1 MFTILVAEDD
11 RSLNKIITTK
21 LKQNHFTV
29 YPVFNGQEALDVM
42 EEHRVDVVITDIMMP
57 VLDGYGLLKLLRESG
72 DKTPVLM
79 ITAKSQFESLEEAF
93 RLEVDDYLVKPIRL
107 PELLLRVQALLRR
120 AGLEAEQKL
129 VFAHTQLDY
138 AQLTMTDLV
147 NQTSLQ
153 LPPKE
158 FYLLYKLL
166 SRPEKVFTRL
176 DLLDDI
182 WGMEDDKDER
192 LVDACVKRLRQ
203 KCKGN
208 PDFDILAVRGLGYK
222 GRLTNGKS

>member
-11 RSLNKIITTK
+11 ISLNKIISTK

-29 YPVFNGQEALDVM
+29 FSVFNGQEALDVM
-42 EEHRVDVVITDIMMP
+42 EKQQVDLIITDIMMP
-57 VLDGYGLLKLLRESG
+57 VMDGYQLLESLRKVG
-72 DKTPVLM
+72 DKRPVLM
-79 ITAKSQFESLEEAF
+79 ITAKSQLESLEEAF
-93 RLEVDDYLVKPIRL
+93 KLGVDDYLVKPIRL

-120 AGLEAEQKL
+120 AGLEAEQELLLGQTK
-129 VFAHTQLDY
+129 LDY
-138 AQLTMTDLV
+138 AQLSMTNLRD
-147 NQTSLQ
+147 QTSIQ

-158 FYLLYKLL
+158 FYLLFKLL
-166 SRPEKVFTRL
+166 SRPEKIFTRL

-203 KCKGN
+203 KCKDN
-208 PDFDILAVRGLGYK
+208 PDFEIVSVRGLGYK
-222 GRLTNGKS
+222 GRVLDDNA

>member
-11 RSLNKIITTK
+11 ASLNKIISTK
-21 LKQNHFTV
+21 LQQNHFTV
-29 YPVFNGQEALDVM
+29 FSVFNGQEALDLM
-42 EEHRVDVVITDIMMP
+42 EKQQVDLIITDIMMP
-57 VLDGYGLLKLLRESG
+57 VMDGYELLESLRQVG
-72 DKTPVLM
+72 DKRPVLM
-79 ITAKSQFESLEEAF
+79 ITAKSQLDSLEEAF
-93 RLEVDDYLVKPIRL
+93 KLGVDDYLVKPIRL

-120 AGLEAEQKL
+120 ASLEAEQELHLGQTK
-129 VFAHTQLDY
+129 LDY
-138 AQLTMTDLV
+138 AQLSMTNLRD
-147 NQTSLQ
+147 QSTIH

-158 FYLLYKLL
+158 FYLLFKLL
-166 SRPEKVFTRL
+166 SRPEKIFTRL

-208 PDFDILAVRGLGYK
+208 PDFEIVSVRGLGYK
-222 GRLTNGKS
+222 GRVVDDKI